1 MYHFFR
7 ISLLMLLLFGCKKEG
22 RNLQIATLF
31 QSDLIENELIQPE
44 GAKVI
49 DRINVPKGF
58 QRVEVAK
65 NSFGSYLRNF
75 PLKPHGSEVY
85 LYNGNKKNRQDVH
98 VAILDISVGNKD
110 LQQCADAT
118 MRLRAEYLYQHKK
131 FDSINFDFTNGFN
144 AKYSKW
150 RQGFRI
156 KVDGNKV
163 TWVET
168 KTETP
173 SDSYKSFMEYMEK
186 VFMYAGT
193 LSLSNQLALRN
204 IDEIQIG
211 DVFVMGGSPGHA
223 VIVMD
228 LAENDKGEKVMLLAQ
243 SYMPAQEI
251 HILKKPDNE
260 DLSPWYS
267 VKSLKTLQ
275 TPEWIFNVSQL
286 RKW

>member
-173 SDSYKSFMEYMEK
+173 SDSYKSFMDYMEK

-223 VIVMD
+223 VIVLD
-228 LAENDKGEKVMLLAQ
+228 LAENDKGEKVMLIAQ

-251 HILKKPDNE
+251 HILKNPENE

-267 VKSLKTLQ
+267 VKSIKTLQ
-275 TPEWIFNVSQL
+275 TPEWKFNVSQL